1 MKLRLLFL
9 SAALLLVCV
18 AGLAAGALPP
28 TDAWTVE
35 LGLTDDIRMHLGV
48 ARWARFATSRW
59 GIRLLDGRAFQTRWG
74 LLRVSA
80 ADGNRALDLRCSPC
94 VVRSPAIDG
103 RAALRLDVALRL
115 ARLEDQLSGRLAV
128 NGLASDFWGTLTDN
142 GFQGEFALNDVPV
155 RDLYGL
161 FAPAIPELGFA
172 HIHGTVT
179 AYGRFSLPEG
189 TLEIFPEVHG
199 FEVRGLGTE
208 RLAWGAFHYRC
219 SSASG
224 VARVCRSGEGV
235 TDWVPLQKMG
245 RWLPRAVMAAED
257 ARFFDHPGYDLI
269 EIVAALQL
277 DLEGQHFHRGG
288 STLGQQLAR
297 SLFLTPDKTLAR
309 KLREILYTVE
319 MEQTLGKKRL
329 LALYLN
335 TIEWGPGIH
344 GARQAAQTYFG
355 KEPQDLRPEEAAWLA
370 AILRNPWKAWGTQF
384 TTGTPDAERVAWVIG
399 RMKSLKRVEKQ
410 RALGRCL
417 RFAAVRP
424 APSPIAGTQAKD
436 PGRGAT
442 SDLAVIQARSE
453 QD

>member
-1 MKLRLLFL
+1 MRLHRLLLGVALFL
-9 SAALLLVCV
+9 ACL
-18 AGLAAGALPP
+18 AGLAAEALPP

-35 LGLTDDIRMHLGV
+35 LGLTDDIRMHLSV
-48 ARWARFATSRW
+48 ARWVRFATSRW

-74 LLRVSA
+74 LLRLSG
-80 ADGNRALDLRCSPC
+80 ADGNRALNVRCSPC
-94 VVRSPAIDG
+94 VVRSSAIDG
-103 RAALRLDVALRL
+103 RAAFRLDVALRL
-115 ARLEDQLSGRLAV
+115 ARVEDQLSGRLAV
-128 NGLASDFWGTLTDN
+128 NGLAMDFSGTLTDN

-161 FAPAIPELGFA
+161 FASAIPELGFA
-172 HIHGTVT
+172 HIHGTIT

-189 TLEIFPEVHG
+189 TLEISPEVHG

-219 SSASG
+219 ASPSG
-224 VARVCRSGEGV
+224 VAHVCRSGEGV
-235 TDWVPLQKMG
+235 ADWVPLQQVG

-269 EIVAALQL
+269 EIVAALQSDL
-277 DLEGQHFHRGG
+277 DGQHFHRGG

-309 KLREILYTVE
+309 KLREILYAVE

-329 LALYLN
+329 LTLYLN

-355 KEPQDLRPEEAAWLA
+355 KEPKDLRPEEAAWLA

-384 TTGTPDAERVAWVIG
+384 RTGTPDAERVAWVVG
-399 RMKSLKRVEKQ
+399 RMMGLKRAEKE
-410 RALGRCL
+410 RALARCL
-417 RFAAVRP
+417 RFAEARP
-424 APSPIAGTQAKD
+424 LASLVAEKLAKD
-436 PGRGAT
+436 TGRDT
-442 SDLAVIQARSE
+442 SSDLASIQASSE
-453 QD
+453 RN